1 MPETWRR
8 VLASL
13 TEELE
18 QMSDTLRDMK
28 RENDWL
34 RDLCALQGTGSAT
47 GPVQPAPP
55 STVAPPSPPSIEAR
69 KEPMSAL
76 ASRSSSTGA
85 GDDTVSTSA
94 SRPSKSA
101 EESDRVE
108 ELHPNYISEESSDPA
123 VPVFEKLVRRVPSE
137 KITGSQSR
145 FTEVVGLSKK
155 LANPR
160 IDFMILRAQKTKQF
174 KIEKPWYI
182 INPDNS
188 SWFTV
193 WQGLMCL
200 ALTFVAL
207 ITPVQ
212 VGLIE
217 EFRFDALAMASLC
230 ADGIFLVDLFMQFCT
245 TYSKKTVCG
254 TIWET
259 RVSAISQ
266 RYLKSWFVLDVTSLI
281 PFDLIGLTIGGS
293 SGSDFGGLKSIKVLR
308 VLRLLKLARLLK
320 TSKLMHRLE
329 IPVAIPYQHLA
340 LIRFMFVL
348 MMACHWL
355 ACLWAMTLQLVDAE
369 FPRWIN
375 DIEAS
380 DLEFGIESSRSPLR
394 IYIAAFYFCSYTMT
408 SVGYGDIG
416 PKNILERLVCCGIV
430 LSAGLCWAYVL
441 GEVCGIVAD
450 MTSESQDFRKR
461 MCQLNCMMKEQGL
474 PGELKARLRSFF
486 LQNRHQSQ
494 FLTQQ
499 TLLQDMSPQ
508 LQSEVSTVLNW
519 TWIQKVT
526 FFSQFLKF
534 LELQEMRGVH
544 VAPYMACIADIAKA
558 LKASAFAQRESFDN
572 VQVLYIL
579 SKGLVA
585 LDSRVAYN
593 GAVWGEDFVLS
604 DTSLIRP
611 VAGYAL
617 TYIEVLY
624 LTRDALMEVIAR
636 RKASCPQLGRI
647 VRQYCVRVAVFRGIL
662 AEAKRRS
669 KLSAGESPNPVG
681 GSGPPQKHFLG
692 PAPKAFMEQSRPRT
706 SAPLAQE
713 RSPRSFGFG
722 SRPVQQDV
730 VAPGPPPRVR
740 SPWPKPPLWEV
751 CEALGLC
758 SNGVEVPEAVWSTFC
773 QLGGVRSAAA
783 TACR

>member
-1 MPETWRR
+1 
-8 VLASL
+8 
-13 TEELE
+13 
-18 QMSDTLRDMK
+18 MSDKLRDMK
-28 RENDWL
+28 LENDWL
-34 RDLCALQGTGSAT
+34 RDLCALHGTGSAT

-55 STVAPPSPPSIEAR
+55 STVEPPPPPFIAAR
-69 KEPMSAL
+69 KEPRSAS
-76 ASRSSSTGA
+76 SRSGWTDA

-94 SRPSKSA
+94 SRPFKSA
-101 EESDRVE
+101 DENYRVE
-108 ELHPNYISEESSDPA
+108 ELHPKYISEEASDPA
-123 VPVFEKLVRRVPSE
+123 VPVFEKVVHRVPSD
-137 KITGSQSR
+137 KISGTGSKSR
-145 FTEVVGLSKK
+145 FTELVGLSKK

-160 IDFMILRAQKTKQF
+160 IDFMILRAQKTKHF

-230 ADGIFLVDLFMQFCT
+230 VDGIFLVDLLMQFCT
-245 TYSKKTVCG
+245 TYSKRTVRG

-266 RYLKSWFVLDVTSLI
+266 QYLKSWFVLDVTSLI

-293 SGSDFGGLKSIKVLR
+293 GGSFAELKSIKVLR
-308 VLRLLKLARLLK
+308 VLRLLKLTRLLK

-340 LIRFMFVL
+340 LIRFIFVL

-394 IYIAAFYFCSYTMT
+394 IYVAAFYFCSYTMT

-430 LSAGLCWAYVL
+430 LAAGLCWAYIL

-461 MCQLNCMMKEQGL
+461 MYHLNCMMKMQGL

-486 LQNRHQSQ
+486 LQNRHQVQ

-526 FFSQFLKF
+526 FFSQFLNF

-544 VAPYMACIADIAKA
+544 VAPYKACIADIAKA

-624 LTRDALMEVIAR
+624 LTRDALMEVIER

-669 KLSAGESPNPVG
+669 KFSAGKSLSPVG
-681 GSGPPQKHFLG
+681 RSDSPQKHFLG
-692 PAPKAFMEQSRPRT
+692 PAPKALMEQSRPCT
-706 SAPLAQE
+706 STPLTHE
-713 RSPRSFGFG
+713 RSPRTFGFG
-722 SRPVQQDV
+722 SRPVQQT
-730 VAPGPPPRVR
+730 GPPPPAS
-740 SPWPKPPLWEV
+740 SPWPSLPVWEDV
-751 CEALGLC
+751 
-758 SNGVEVPEAVWSTFC
+758 
-773 QLGGVRSAAA
+773 
-783 TACR
+783 